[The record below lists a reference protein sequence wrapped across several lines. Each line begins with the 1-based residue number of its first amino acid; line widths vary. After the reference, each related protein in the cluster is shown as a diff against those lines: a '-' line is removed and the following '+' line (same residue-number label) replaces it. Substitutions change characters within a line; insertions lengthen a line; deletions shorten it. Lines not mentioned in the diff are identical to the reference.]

1 MKVIDY
7 NFRFN
12 FKHFHKFNHTTKTLI
27 TILVFLCLITP
38 LCAQNN
44 TTNTAKADNSTE
56 STIPQGILDFR
67 RFEIITLGALPF
79 ITLDVTLGYS
89 MFQFVDNRFI
99 KGNSNYAFPNPFKTS
114 GNYNTDE
121 MKAIIITSVGICIGI
136 GINDLIFNII
146 RRNKIKLQ
154 NTQNTINITPI
165 EEDPDAIKIEVP
177 SKITEEDDDS
187 EVIFLD
193 NQE

>member
-1 MKVIDY
+1 MKLFSQKLKKIILAVIL
-7 NFRFN
+7 FN
-12 FKHFHKFNHTTKTLI
+12 I
-27 TILVFLCLITP
+27 IIP

-44 TTNTAKADNSTE
+44 TSNTKQNDNSTE
-56 STIPQGILDFR
+56 NTIPQGILDFR

-89 MFQFVDNRFI
+89 IFQFVDNRLM
-99 KGNSNYAFPNPFKTS
+99 KGNADYAFPNPFKTS

-136 GINDLIFNII
+136 GLNDLIFNII

-154 NTQNTINITPI
+154 SAQNTINITPI
-165 EEDPDAIKIEVP
+165 EEDPDAIKIQPP
-177 SKITEEDDDS
+177 SKNDKKEQNE
-187 EVIFLD
+187 
-193 NQE
+193 